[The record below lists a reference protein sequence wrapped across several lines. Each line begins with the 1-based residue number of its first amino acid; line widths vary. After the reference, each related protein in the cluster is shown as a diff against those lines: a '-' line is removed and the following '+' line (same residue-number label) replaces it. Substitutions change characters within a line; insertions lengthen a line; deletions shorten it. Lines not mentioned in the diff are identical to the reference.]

1 MVHCETGSGVQN
13 SKPPSTTLK
22 AHSLALA
29 AGEWLSTVQPPWSV
43 KKCKPGRCQHFWV
56 SRPCVGGW
64 SPSKCPRKAT
74 QSHSRCRKSWRSIP
88 KPEENSSQHRVCP
101 EDFIETP
108 TDRAPVLV
116 YSFATSPER
125 IFAKAAR
132 QEQDTWILSKW
143 SESRVM
149 CSNSIES
156 EPVPQKLSKKKT
168 KSSGPS
174 FQWPIQLI
182 NYMTRLQH
190 LHSFKSSAL
199 TDLQYLATRM

>member
-125 IFAKAAR
+125 IFAKAR
-132 QEQDTWILSKW
+132 QEQDRLGFYPSGLKVLLCAATLLNQNQCHKSCPK
-143 SESRVM
+143 RK
-149 CSNSIES
+149 SNQVGLHFNGQS
-156 EPVPQKLSKKKT
+156 
-168 KSSGPS
+168 
-174 FQWPIQLI
+174 